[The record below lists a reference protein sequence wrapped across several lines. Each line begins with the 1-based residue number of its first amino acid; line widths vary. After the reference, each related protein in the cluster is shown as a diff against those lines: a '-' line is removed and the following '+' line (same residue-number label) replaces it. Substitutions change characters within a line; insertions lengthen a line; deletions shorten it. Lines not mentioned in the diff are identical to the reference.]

1 MLLKKLTLG
10 LAATAALTF
19 ASASSAQ
26 QIELISVICDTA
38 ANQGAF
44 AARYNEE
51 GLVQAETASII
62 NADGELVEG
71 GLMITA
77 DPRNGGFTVFF
88 VLNRN
93 TVCILAAGE
102 NFQAVK

>member
-1 MLLKKLTLG
+1 
-10 LAATAALTF
+10 
-19 ASASSAQ
+19 
-26 QIELISVICDTA
+26 
-38 ANQGAF
+38 
-44 AARYNEE
+44 
-51 GLVQAETASII
+51 
-62 NADGELVEG
+62 
-71 GLMITA
+71 MITA